1 MGFDKILT
9 FLIFQMLRRQVC
21 LSCSHTTPEKKKKD
35 LQPQNSKVTIYTP
48 WGVVHCNKTKETYPV
63 WDSCITGGGGGLS
76 MIFLGKL
83 NMHKQFI
90 WCFKLSILQ
99 LFLYK
104 DLEKI
109 LIQLMKRFILSTEIR
124 SFGGLNI
131 YTNEEACQSTLT
143 FVSNRNTLTLILHLL
158 GHQLELQSAVE

>member
-1 MGFDKILT
+1 
-9 FLIFQMLRRQVC
+9 
-21 LSCSHTTPEKKKKD
+21 
-35 LQPQNSKVTIYTP
+35 
-48 WGVVHCNKTKETYPV
+48 
-63 WDSCITGGGGGLS
+63 

-104 DLEKI
+104 DL
-109 LIQLMKRFILSTEIR
+109 KRFILSTDIR

-131 YTNEEACQSTLT
+131 YTSEEACQSTLT

-158 GHQLELQSAVE
+158 GHQLEL

>member
-1 MGFDKILT
+1 
-9 FLIFQMLRRQVC
+9 
-21 LSCSHTTPEKKKKD
+21 
-35 LQPQNSKVTIYTP
+35 
-48 WGVVHCNKTKETYPV
+48 
-63 WDSCITGGGGGLS
+63 

-109 LIQLMKRFILSTEIR
+109 HIQLMKRFILSTEIR

-131 YTNEEACQSTLT
+131 YTNEEAYQSTLT
-143 FVSNRNTLTLILHLL
+143 FVSNRNILTLILHLL
-158 GHQLELQSAVE
+158 GHQLEL

>member
-1 MGFDKILT
+1 MFTYNSREKEEGFVALEFKSNNLYTMGGSALQQDK
-9 FLIFQMLRRQVC
+9 RN
-21 LSCSHTTPEKKKKD
+21 LSR
-35 LQPQNSKVTIYTP
+35 L
-48 WGVVHCNKTKETYPV
+48 GLVHH
-63 WDSCITGGGGGLS
+63 WGGGGLS

-109 LIQLMKRFILSTEIR
+109 HIQLMKRFILSTEIR

-158 GHQLELQSAVE
+158 GHQLEL

>member
-1 MGFDKILT
+1 
-9 FLIFQMLRRQVC
+9 
-21 LSCSHTTPEKKKKD
+21 
-35 LQPQNSKVTIYTP
+35 
-48 WGVVHCNKTKETYPV
+48 
-63 WDSCITGGGGGLS
+63 

-109 LIQLMKRFILSTEIR
+109 HIQLMKRFILSTEIR

-131 YTNEEACQSTLT
+131 YTSEEACQSTLT

-158 GHQLELQSAVE
+158 GHQLEL

>member
-1 MGFDKILT
+1 MFTYNSREKEEGFVALEFKSNNSYTMGGTALQQDK
-9 FLIFQMLRRQVC
+9 RN
-21 LSCSHTTPEKKKKD
+21 LSR
-35 LQPQNSKVTIYTP
+35 L
-48 WGVVHCNKTKETYPV
+48 GLVHH
-63 WDSCITGGGGGLS
+63 WGGGGWLS

-109 LIQLMKRFILSTEIR
+109 HIQLMKRFILSTEIR

-158 GHQLELQSAVE
+158 GHQLEL

>member
-1 MGFDKILT
+1 
-9 FLIFQMLRRQVC
+9 
-21 LSCSHTTPEKKKKD
+21 
-35 LQPQNSKVTIYTP
+35 
-48 WGVVHCNKTKETYPV
+48 
-63 WDSCITGGGGGLS
+63 

-109 LIQLMKRFILSTEIR
+109 HIQLMKRFILSTEIR

-131 YTNEEACQSTLT
+131 YIQMKRPIS
-143 FVSNRNTLTLILHLL
+143 LH
-158 GHQLELQSAVE
+158 